1 MVYAMFSIGILGF
14 LVWSHHMFAVGLDV
28 DTRAYFTAATM
39 VIAVPTGIKIFSWL
53 ATLYGGTLRFNTP
66 LMFVVGFLA
75 LFTMGG
81 ITGVVLSNASLDVAF
96 HDKLINNE
104 TIKDINFL
112 LPAVQLGLNIITT
125 NCNNKENIEES
136 FFQTKNNYIEQF
148 FVGLLEGNGTITT
161 NINSSSKTI
170 RVRFVIALK
179 NEINNQIMLNKIQ
192 SIIGGRVIIER
203 QDKYVTW
210 IASNKSDINKV
221 LLVLSRYPLL
231 TVRKQCQLEFAKNCL
246 LYKDLVYEENFLI
259 NRNNM
264 YNNMNELLLEKLN
277 LTIDNLNSKKL
288 RIVIDLPLYFKSWLS
303 GFIEAEGNFSLVFND
318 KGKLRKS
325 SFTIGQND
333 ELHILNMIKYY
344 FQSNNEIITDKK
356 IISYRSKKLNSDYY
370 RLSLY
375 NAISRK
381 LLFEHFNKYPLLGH
395 KKISYSKFFEYHNQI
410 SK

>member
-1 MVYAMFSIGILGF
+1 
-14 LVWSHHMFAVGLDV
+14 
-28 DTRAYFTAATM
+28 M

-53 ATLYGGTLRFNTP
+53 ATLYGGSLRFNTP

-104 TIKDINFL
+104 TIKDINFI

-125 NCNNKENIEES
+125 NSNNKEKIEES
-136 FFQTKNNYIEQF
+136 FFQIKNNYIEQF
-148 FVGLLEGNGTITT
+148 FVGLLEGGGTITT

-246 LYKDLVYEENFLI
+246 LYKDQVENFLI

-288 RIVIDLPLYFKSWLS
+288 RIDINLPLYFKSWLS

-356 IISYRSKKLNSDYY
+356 IINYRSKKLNSDYY

-375 NAISRK
+375 NATSRK